1 VDGEIHFRAIG
12 RIVPPMPAPA
22 HSAGP
27 GRGLWMHV
35 LPWGVPTQ
43 ITPRGGPSYREWF
56 AKGSIMTFRPV
67 PFTLG
72 HLSEGGVQL
81 GRVVKFDSGVHWL
94 DAVALVDE
102 NPVGDAFLAD
112 IGGDGGRLPVSIGF
126 KPISSVQYHDGL
138 MRTRVEL
145 TEVAIVEAAAYE
157 GAYTYARGPLTSL
170 VTSEMAAAS

>member
-1 VDGEIHFRAIG
+1 VEGEIHFRVTG
-12 RIVPPMPAPA
+12 RIRPEMPAPV

-35 LPWGVPTQ
+35 IPWGVPTQ
-43 ITPRGGPSYREWF
+43 ITSRKGPAYREWF
-56 AKGSIMTFRPV
+56 ARGSIMTFRSV

-72 HLSEGGVQL
+72 HLSEGGVQV
-81 GRVVKFDSGVHWL
+81 GRVVKFDSGVHWM

-102 NPVGDAFLAD
+102 GPAGDAFLEG
-112 IGGDGGRLPVSIGF
+112 IGEDGGRLPVSIAF
-126 KPISSVQYHDGL
+126 RPISSVRYFDGL

-145 TEVAIVEAAAYE
+145 TEVAVVENAAYE

-170 VTSEMAAAS
+170 VAQAAA